1 MGSVTA
7 VFDAV
12 PLGSVEPALWS
23 TTKHRKRETLSL
35 QNSLAHFGLVQP
47 LSVRELPSPEGVDRL
62 ETIDGSKRLVLFK
75 EQMAGQDPTILVV
88 NYGQVD
94 DSTARRLHLALNM
107 TRGKAGP
114 GELADVLE
122 HVLDSGGTVEEQ
134 ARNEVHLLSI
144 LPIPSRGLDKTI
156 EKLRKKAGPKQLDT
170 DPDTGEGWVSF
181 RFKVHPD
188 AADVCD
194 RALTL
199 VEQSTKCQ
207 RSIAFERICADHLAG
222 PIIARQ
228 P

>member
-7 VFDAV
+7 VLDAV
-12 PLGSVEPALWS
+12 PLGSCEPALWS

-47 LSVRELPSPEGVDRL
+47 LAVRELPSPEGVERL

-75 EQMAGQDPTILVV
+75 EQMAGQNPTVQVV
-88 NYGQVD
+88 NYGPID
-94 DSTARRLHLALNM
+94 DATARRLHLALNM

-114 GELADVLE
+114 GELADALE
-122 HVLDSGGTVEEQ
+122 SVVQSGLTIEDQ
-134 ARNEVHLLSI
+134 AQTEVHLLSI
-144 LPIPSRGLDKTI
+144 LPIPSRGIDKTI
-156 EKLRKKAGPKQLDT
+156 EKLRKKAGPKPLDV
-170 DPDTGEGWVSF
+170 DPETGEGWISF

-188 AADVCD
+188 AAEVCD